1 MMWFDMKLAWRN
13 ILRNKRRT
21 FIAGIAIGVG
31 LGAMIFTDAVMI
43 GMKDNMIKSA
53 TESFLGEGQIH
64 RHGFRLTQEVDKTVN
79 NLEWIVSH
87 LEKDEAI
94 EQFTLRTAT
103 FGMITS
109 PANVSSIM
117 LYGINPQTE
126 KHLSQI
132 DDVIMDGNYF
142 TEDGERDIIIGS
154 DLAELLEV
162 GIGDRTVITVTQ
174 AHSGELSQEMFRV
187 SGIYHFNVKEMDSGM
202 AFVRLSK
209 AQEMLGI
216 GKAVHE
222 IALKFKDIRF
232 AAKKD
237 NIFWS
242 KYSVNGNEAVSW
254 TELLPQ
260 LKAMLGIFWISLLV
274 MAIILFGIVAFGIV
288 NTLFMS
294 LYERMFEFG
303 VIRAVGTRPSAVRR
317 LILLEAG
324 ALSLLSIAMGILLGF
339 VITLIFVKVGID
351 YRGIEIAGTSIHEML
366 YPVIHI
372 QQYLIYPVAVFIFT
386 LFIGLYPATVAS
398 KMHIAEALRKSL

>member
-21 FIAGIAIGVG
+21 LIAGIAIGVG

-64 RHGFRLTQEVDKTVN
+64 RQGFRLTQEADKTVN

-87 LEKDEAI
+87 LEKDDAVER
-94 EQFTLRTAT
+94 FTLRTAT

-117 LYGINPQTE
+117 LYGVNPQTE
-126 KHLSQI
+126 KYLSQI
-132 DDVIMDGNYF
+132 DDVIMNGNYF
-142 TEDGERDIIIGS
+142 SEEGERDIIIGS

-187 SGIYHFNVKEMDSGM
+187 SGIYHFNVKEMDTGM
-202 AFVRLSK
+202 AFVRLPK

-216 GKAVHE
+216 GKEVHE

-237 NIFWS
+237 NPFWS
-242 KYSVNGNEAVSW
+242 KYSVDGNEAVSW
-254 TELLPQ
+254 TGLLPQ
-260 LKAMLGIFWISLLV
+260 LQAMLGIFWVSLLV
-274 MAIILFGIVAFGIV
+274 MGIILFGIVAFGIV

-303 VIRAVGTRPSAVRR
+303 VIRAVGTRPSGVRR

-324 ALSLLSIAMGILLGF
+324 VLSLLSIALGMLF
-339 VITLIFVKVGID
+339 GLVITLIFVKVGID

-372 QQYLIYPVAVFIFT
+372 QQYIIYPVAVFIFT

-398 KMHIAEALRKSL
+398 KMQIARALRKSL

>member
-1 MMWFDMKLAWRN
+1 MMWFDLKLAWRN

-21 FIAGIAIGVG
+21 FIAGLAIGVG
-31 LGAMIFTDAVMI
+31 LGAMIFTDALMI
-43 GMKDNMIKSA
+43 GMKDNMVKSA
-53 TESFLGEGQIH
+53 TESFLGQGQIH
-64 RHGFRLTQEVDKTVN
+64 RQGFRLTQEVEKTVN
-79 NLEWIVSH
+79 NLERIVSN
-87 LEKDEAI
+87 LEKDEAV
-94 EQFTLRTAT
+94 ERFTLRTTT

-109 PANVSSIM
+109 PANVSSVL
-117 LYGINPQTE
+117 LYGIRPQTE
-126 KHLSQI
+126 KYLSQI
-132 DDVIMDGNYF
+132 DDVIMSGDYFKGDG
-142 TEDGERDIIIGS
+142 DRDIVIGS

-174 AHSGELSQEMFRV
+174 AHSGELVQEMFRV
-187 SGIYHFNVKEMDSGM
+187 SGIYHFNVKEMDTGM

-209 AQEMLGI
+209 TQEMLGI
-216 GKAVHE
+216 GKDVHE
-222 IALKFKDIRF
+222 IALKFNEIRF

-237 NIFWS
+237 NPFWS
-242 KYSVNGNEAVSW
+242 KYSVDGNEAVSW

-260 LKAMLGIFWISLLV
+260 LQAMLGIFWISLLV
-274 MAIILFGIVAFGIV
+274 MGIILFGIVAFGIV

-303 VIRAVGTRPSAVRR
+303 VIRAVGTRPSGVRR

-324 ALSLLSIAMGILLGF
+324 ALSVLSIAMGILLGLA
-339 VITLIFVKVGID
+339 ITLIFVKVGID

-372 QQYLIYPVAVFIFT
+372 QQYIIYPIAVFAFT

-398 KMHIAEALRKSL
+398 KMQISEALRKSL